1 VATLLQRLGRFCAR
15 RRLFVIPGFILA
27 LVAVLAIAM
36 AAGGSFEES
45 SSIPGS
51 PAQHALDTM
60 DRHFPE
66 SDRASAIV
74 VFRAPAGQRVDAPA
88 YERAVAESLRA
99 AAAAPDVATVSS
111 LADAQTSP
119 DGRALTADVTLDVS
133 AEEEEVPPRI
143 LDVLE
148 QTGEAATAAG
158 LEVLHGGDAY
168 EAEGPPIG
176 PMEGIGLMVAFV
188 VLLVTC
194 GSLIAAGLPLLIA
207 LLGVLGSL
215 GAMLALSAVVGI
227 PSVALTVALMIGLA
241 VGIDY
246 ALFIVS
252 RHRTQL
258 ATGMDVEESIGR
270 ATATAGSAVVFA
282 GITVIIA
289 LAGLVVAQVPMLTGM
304 GFSAA
309 GAVAVAVVLAL
320 TVVPALL
327 GAAGTRLVPRPD
339 SRAARRHGAA
349 AAHRPSTM
357 GARWTALATARPWLT
372 VLAVVVLLGA
382 MSIPALSLKTAVPD
396 AGSAPQDTPART
408 AYDAVA
414 QDFGPGTNG
423 PLAIVV
429 TADGSSR
436 LSSAAR
442 ADAAALADEI
452 GTVPG
457 VASVTDVEVSKDGRA
472 ARVGVVPTTGP
483 TSPET
488 KTLVETLRA
497 TTVGT
502 VSGASA
508 AVTGQTAVDVDIAEK
523 LSGALA
529 PFALVVVGLSLLLLL
544 VAFRSVAIP
553 IKAIV
558 GFLLS
563 LGAAFGATMAVFQWG
578 WLAGLLGVPL
588 EGPVASFMPIMTM
601 AILFGL
607 AMDYEVFVT
616 SSVREQHER
625 SGGGRASIVRGGGH
639 AARVVTAAALIMVAV
654 FASFL
659 THEDAD
665 IKAIAF
671 ALAVGVLV
679 DAFVIRMTFGPA
691 VLAAIGDGAWWMPR
705 WLDRI
710 LPVIDVEGTGHPVP
724 DAVTPPSADPA
735 HPADPTDPV
744 DPADPAGPVDPA
756 DRPRVAA

>member
-1 VATLLQRLGRFCAR
+1 MATLLHRLGAFSAR
-15 RRLFVIPGFILA
+15 RRLFVIPGFLLA
-27 LVAVLAIAM
+27 LVAVLAIAVG
-36 AAGGSFEES
+36 AGGSFEDS

-51 PAQHALDTM
+51 PAQHALDAM
-60 DRHFPE
+60 DTHFPE
-66 SDRASAIV
+66 PDDASADV

-88 YERAVAESLRA
+88 YQRAVAASLEA
-99 AAAAPDVATVSS
+99 AAALPDVATVSPP
-111 LADAQTSP
+111 AQAQTSP
-119 DGRALTADVTLDVS
+119 DGRSLLADVTFDVP
-133 AEEEEVPPRI
+133 AEETVAPRT
-143 LDVLE
+143 LE
-148 QTGEAATAAG
+148 ALERATGPAAAAG

-168 EAEGPPIG
+168 EEDGAPIG
-176 PMEGIGLMVAFV
+176 PTEGIGLLVALV
-188 VLLVTC
+188 VLLITC

-207 LLGVLGSL
+207 LLGVVGSL
-215 GAMLALSAVVGI
+215 GAMLAASAVLGV
-227 PSVALTVALMIGLA
+227 PEVALTVALMIGLA

-258 ATGMDVEESIGR
+258 AAGMDVQESIAR

-282 GITVIIA
+282 GTTVVIA
-289 LAGLVVAQVPMLTGM
+289 LAGLAVAQVPVLTGM

-309 GAVAVAVVLAL
+309 GAVVVAVVLAL

-327 GAAGTRLVPRPD
+327 GVAGTRLIPRPG
-339 SRAARRHGAA
+339 SRAVRRHV
-349 AAHRPSTM
+349 AAHGDRPGTM
-357 GARWTALATARPWLT
+357 GTRWTTLVTRRPWLT

-396 AGSAPQDTPART
+396 AGSAPQGTPTRT
-408 AYDAVA
+408 AYDVVA
-414 QDFGPGTNG
+414 DDFGPGANG

-429 TADGSSR
+429 TTDSSSR
-436 LSSAAR
+436 LTPAAR
-442 ADAAALADEI
+442 ADVTALAKKI

-457 VASVTDVEVSKDGRA
+457 VASVTEAEISKDGRA
-472 ARVGVVPTTGP
+472 ARIGVVPTTGP
-483 TSPET
+483 TSPDT
-488 KTLVETLRA
+488 KTLVHTLRA

-544 VAFRSVAIP
+544 IAFRSVAVP
-553 IKAIV
+553 VKAVV

-563 LGAAFGATMAVFQWG
+563 LGASFGATVAVFQWG

-616 SSVREQHER
+616 SSIREQRAR
-625 SGGGRASIVRGGGH
+625 SAGRGSIVRGGGH

-659 THEDAD
+659 THDDAD

-691 VLAAIGDGAWWMPR
+691 VLAALGDRAWWMPR
-705 WLDRI
+705 WLDRV
-710 LPVIDVEGTGHPVP
+710 LPVIDVEGTGHPEP
-724 DAVTPPSADPA
+724 EPATRPPATPP
-735 HPADPTDPV
+735 PADPSDGRPV
-744 DPADPAGPVDPA
+744 AT
-756 DRPRVAA
+756 